1 MNGVVFVAG
10 IYGVGKS
17 TLCER
22 ISSLIHMPFYS
33 AGDLISEQVGE
44 IYGENKKVCNKDQNQ
59 NVLIECISQK
69 IVKEQM
75 FWQIYHHISDM
86 FWGSKRT
93 QSTGRIQFSKHV
105 FI

>member
-10 IYGVGKS
+10 IYGVGRS

-44 IYGENKKVCNKDQNQ
+44 IYGENKKVRNKDQNQ

-75 FWQIYHHISDM
+75 FWHII
-86 FWGSKRT
+86 GKRKPVINLKSVIFPAL
-93 QSTGRIQFSKHV
+93 QKSIIKKCR
-105 FI
+105 

>member
-1 MNGVVFVAG
+1 M
-10 IYGVGKS
+10 
-17 TLCER
+17 CER

-44 IYGENKKVCNKDQNQ
+44 IYGENKKVRNKDQNQ

-75 FWQIYHHISDM
+75 FWHIIGKTSVLEMIKLQILIS
-86 FWGSKRT
+86 
-93 QSTGRIQFSKHV
+93 
-105 FI
+105 

>member
-1 MNGVVFVAG
+1 MNGVVFVEG

-44 IYGENKKVCNKDQNQ
+44 IYGENKKVRNKDQNQ

-75 FWQIYHHISDM
+75 FWHIIGKTSVLEMIKLQILIS
-86 FWGSKRT
+86 
-93 QSTGRIQFSKHV
+93 
-105 FI
+105 